1 MALTLGSV
9 SIADDGTVTK
19 SGMCG
24 SLYDQFAAAVPA
36 PGIPAGSAGVAIKRG
51 LSTQAVAIA
60 TWIHSE
66 LTTNARAR
74 VAPQGDPDV
83 NDGLQRTPNPNTAD
97 TATVAPGVEKLL
109 KIV

>member
-9 SIADDGTVTK
+9 SIANDGTVTK
-19 SGMCG
+19 SGECG
-24 SLYDQFAAAVPA
+24 NLYDQLAANVPP

-51 LSTQAVAIA
+51 LATTATAFA
-60 TWIHSE
+60 TWGFTMI
-66 LTTNARAR
+66 TNARAR
-74 VAPQGDPDV
+74 VAPQGDPDESA
-83 NDGLQRTPNPNTAD
+83 GLQRTPNPNTAD